1 MLDFINFVIL
11 VGGGLVLLSVFTSLL
26 STKVGVPLLLVFLSL
41 GILAGEDGI
50 GGINFDN
57 APLAYFIGSSALAII
72 LFDSGFATRFQ
83 SYRVAAGPA
92 LMLAVVGVLLTT
104 GLMGVMAH
112 FTLGVP
118 WLESF
123 LIGSI
128 VSSTD
133 AAAVFMLMRVGGI
146 TLRDRVR
153 ATLEIE
159 SSSNDPM
166 AIFLTISLVE
176 VLRAEDLSWTWGEV
190 SVLGLQLVWGM
201 LGGLVAGWLIVR
213 IINRVRLEDGLNPIA
228 VLAMALVTFGIV
240 STNGGRGFLAVY
252 DAGLIAGNQPLR
264 GAPALETA
272 V

>member
-104 GLMGVMAH
+104 GLLGVLAH
-112 FTLGVP
+112 FTLGAP
-118 WLESF
+118 WSERF

-133 AAAVFMLMRVGGI
+133 AAAASIAMRI
-146 TLRDRVR
+146 
-153 ATLEIE
+153 
-159 SSSNDPM
+159 
-166 AIFLTISLVE
+166 
-176 VLRAEDLSWTWGEV
+176 
-190 SVLGLQLVWGM
+190 
-201 LGGLVAGWLIVR
+201 GGLPPRA
-213 IINRVRLEDGLNPIA
+213 
-228 VLAMALVTFGIV
+228 
-240 STNGGRGFLAVY
+240 
-252 DAGLIAGNQPLR
+252 PLR
-264 GAPALETA
+264 RPRGHK
-272 V
+272 